1 TLKQWAGLVA
11 GPSKPQVRARAIAR
25 AWLMLRIDSGDRAP
39 RYSPSSSLPSCS
51 MQSALAYP
59 ASGSAGESLTQVGRS
74 RMAVVSLIA
83 TTSPSRRLRELLDT
97 TSHGFGP

>member
-1 TLKQWAGLVA
+1 MEAGD
-11 GPSKPQVRARAIAR
+11 K
-25 AWLMLRIDSGDRAP
+25 AP

-74 RMAVVSLIA
+74 RAVVVSLIA
-83 TTSPSRRLRELLDT
+83 MMSSSRRLRALLDT
-97 TSHGFGP
+97 TSHGWRLVHELGYQFRRKAVRLV